1 MRTLSE
7 PSNTPF
13 ERTIGVGI
21 LPKEKPRLPPF
32 AAQRPCSTDNADHDP
47 CPRWAAS
54 LAPRPMHSPACWLLC
69 FLQAMKSV

>member
-1 MRTLSE
+1 MRITRMQ
-7 PSNTPF
+7 
-13 ERTIGVGI
+13 RTIAAGI
-21 LPKEKPRLPPF
+21 LVEERRKMAPL
-32 AAQRPCSTDNADHDP
+32 AAHPPCSTDNADHDP